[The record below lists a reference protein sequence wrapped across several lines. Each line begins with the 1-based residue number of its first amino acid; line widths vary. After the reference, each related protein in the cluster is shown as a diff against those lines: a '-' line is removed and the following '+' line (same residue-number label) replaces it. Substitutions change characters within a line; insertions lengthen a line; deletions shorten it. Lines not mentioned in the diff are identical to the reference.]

1 MPINALISYCGKFT
15 FSQETCTL
23 EDLKSERVH
32 MCVCERLKET
42 LMKRSPPVG
51 KHAERKQAVGCL
63 TPETPALGLAVG
75 GPRVKCEYS
84 AAPWLLRIPLI
95 IISTYRV
102 THTHGIHIVSGV
114 LIMAIEN

>member
-1 MPINALISYCGKFT
+1 MLFAGFFPLMDKNSQLIFFFLLLFHMPINALISYCGKFT

-75 GPRVKCEYS
+75 GPRVKCE
-84 AAPWLLRIPLI
+84 
-95 IISTYRV
+95 
-102 THTHGIHIVSGV
+102 
-114 LIMAIEN
+114 